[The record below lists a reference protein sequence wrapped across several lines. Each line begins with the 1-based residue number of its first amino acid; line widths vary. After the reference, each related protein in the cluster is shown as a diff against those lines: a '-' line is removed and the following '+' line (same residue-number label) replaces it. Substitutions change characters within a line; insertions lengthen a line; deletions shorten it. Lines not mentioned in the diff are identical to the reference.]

1 MEIKTEKKLKREV
14 PLRTSL
20 GFAVGEISDMIAYQ
34 GFSFLIFTF
43 YFSLVKLPTEVIS
56 LVFILWSIYNAF
68 NDPILGAFSDRT
80 KTKKFGGGRRRPWI
94 IAMLIPLPAVMFF
107 LFTPPTGNSTLSA
120 IYFLIVICL
129 FDTVYTAYSLNH
141 TSLYPEMF
149 VTDKAREEVGATRRI
164 LMVIG
169 LIVAFV
175 LPGLIIKDMT
185 FKHEDPITFQQ
196 YQITGIIFGVLIL
209 ITMLI
214 HIKFGIKEPSLDELE
229 KKETLSFWDSLKITL
244 KNKKFIIFAIA
255 STMNWYVFGLMPM
268 IIPLY
273 ATYVLNVDQDSILI
287 SLLLLIAFLSSIPG
301 VLIWKKV
308 DSKVGSKKTFIYA
321 TISWI
326 IAFIPFIFINTY
338 WIAAIAM
345 IFLGFGLGGAPFL
358 IDLNISNIIDEDEIQ
373 TNQRRE
379 ASYFGIHA
387 LLIRLSTIMTILSV
401 SFVLETNGWRV
412 YDPTTVTSELEFGL
426 KSLMSL
432 FPAGALLIS
441 LIFLGLFPL
450 NKKRVEEI
458 HIKKK
463 EMHNL

>member
-1 MEIKTEKKLKREV
+1 
-14 PLRTSL
+14 
-20 GFAVGEISDMIAYQ
+20 
-34 GFSFLIFTF
+34 
-43 YFSLVKLPTEVIS
+43 
-56 LVFILWSIYNAF
+56 
-68 NDPILGAFSDRT
+68 
-80 KTKKFGGGRRRPWI
+80 
-94 IAMLIPLPAVMFF
+94 MFF
-107 LFTPPTGNSTLSA
+107 LFTPPLENSTLSA
-120 IYFLIVICL
+120 IYLFIIICL
-129 FDTVYTAYSLNH
+129 FDTFYTAYSLNH

-169 LIVAFV
+169 LIIAFV
-175 LPGLIIKDMT
+175 LPGFIISDMT
-185 FKHEDPITFQQ
+185 YQHEDPITFTQ
-196 YQITGIIFGVLIL
+196 YKITGIIFGVLIL

-214 HIKFGIKEPSLDELE
+214 HIKFGIKEPSLADLE
-229 KKETLSFWDSLKITL
+229 KKETLSFWDSIKLTL
-244 KNKKFIIFAIA
+244 KNKKFIVFILA
-255 STMNWYVFGLMPM
+255 STMNWYVFGLLPM

-273 ATYVLNVDQDSILI
+273 ATYVLNIGQDSIWI
-287 SLLLLIAFLSSIPG
+287 SVLLLISFLSSIPG

-308 DSKVGSKKTFIYA
+308 DSEVGSKKTFIFA
-321 TISWI
+321 TIFWI
-326 IAFIPFIFINTY
+326 ISFIPFIFINKY

-345 IFLGFGLGGAPFL
+345 IFVGFGLGGAPFL
-358 IDLNISNIIDEDEIQ
+358 IDLNISNIIDEDELH

-379 ASYFGIHA
+379 ASYYGVHA

-412 YDPTTVTSELEFGL
+412 YNPETVTSELKFGL

-441 LIFLGLFPL
+441 LIFLSLFPL